1 MRLNHQPKRLECHMY
16 AAALDVSTTDN
27 CCFYHTIEI
36 PGHGVIKGDWDL
48 RPGIDAYLGHVD
60 VKGKRV
66 LEVGTANGFLCF
78 EMEKRGADVVGYD
91 LSPEQIWDIAP
102 FRGQIPEEAI
112 EMRKH
117 VALRLNRA
125 WWFAHKKF
133 NSKAKVVYG
142 TVYEIPA
149 EIGPVHI
156 STFGAILL
164 HLRDPFLALQKAAI
178 LTTETII
185 VTEIMPV
192 WLRKPSAY
200 GRFFLKPFLNLLN
213 PSIIFLPNPETKMPN
228 DTWWY
233 LPPEITC
240 RFLNMLGFPKQ
251 TVIMHTQT
259 YDNAPISLYT
269 VVATKK

>member
-1 MRLNHQPKRLECHMY
+1 MY
-16 AAALDVSTTDN
+16 AAYQEVLTPDD
-27 CCFYHTIEI
+27 CIFYHTIDI
-36 PGHGVIKGDWDL
+36 PNHGLIKGSWDL
-48 RPGIDAYLGHVD
+48 RSNVDDYLGHVEF
-60 VKGKRV
+60 KGKRV
-66 LEVGTANGFLCF
+66 LAIRPANGYLCC
-78 EMEKRGADVVGYD
+78 EMERRGAEMVGYD
-91 LSPEQIWDIAP
+91 LSPSQNWDNVP
-102 FRGQIPEEAI
+102 YNGEVDQKAI
-112 EMRKH
+112 EDRKNH
-117 VALRLNRA
+117 IRMLNRA
-125 WWFAHKKF
+125 WWFGHKKF

-142 TVYEIPA
+142 SGYDIPKTM
-149 EIGPVHI
+149 GPGDI
-156 STFGAILL
+156 STFGCILL
-164 HLRDPFLALQKAAI
+164 HLRDPFLALQKAAA

-185 VTEIMPV
+185 VTEKMPV

-200 GRFFLKPFLNLLN
+200 GRLLKPFLNLLN
-213 PSIIFLPNPETKMPN
+213 PSLIFLPNPETKMPN